1 MKVTESALRKYIRE
15 RVRLLDE
22 AQVTQP
28 KSIPAQSTAGYVGQV
43 GGMAGAAAV
52 IMAIEA
58 KQPKTYSYT
67 SAGVGSQ
74 KDDLLVT
81 GGGISISIEVKYG
94 ATMGRSARFDITSG
108 KTVANKL
115 SDILVFVVGSNKAV
129 DFVVAHT
136 STAGKAF
143 ANSIF
148 GTTNAN
154 SFKTKNTGKITYS
167 GKRKY
172 ITLDATQMISPGGG
186 KLVKSTTLVKSGI
199 SEGEAHMIAFSEY
212 CKTSAHNIKM
222 AALVAPLIGKADGNA
237 VIALQCKFDS
247 DFNSC
252 LTSIHRKR
260 DDRWL
265 PVIPDWTKA
274 GNKYAAFSIYFSKNK
289 NNFTN
294 NETKAVVHDYSTGGG
309 GKGKGKGKNVNKP
322 TGNLSQDIA
331 NAFGLTLAT
340 VDAIINGAPSAKAF
354 DELFGNLTS
363 TGKIGVAAAKAFIAA
378 GDPAFLIELIQAG
391 IDQKLITKA
400 AAKLILEE
408 YKKANALK
416 LSTAGTLKVLYDR
429 INTIN
434 LTPNKSMNVTQPT
447 TKHLNSLSAADA
459 LLAINTYREA
469 SGWKKI
475 KNVTA
480 LAKVAA
486 PTGDLNGHDY
496 SNAVRFNLSSNP
508 RAAQLF
514 ESLDSVYDEQRIR
527 NTIINNLLGAS
538 QVTQAVLGP
547 RMSDLLREDEF
558 ELPDDFTA
566 KTDIEFYVRYNDY
579 ALSQVEEALNFAAI
593 DLFDFVNEL
602 EESITALGEVADSKE
617 IYARNVPDAEE
628 LGLEPSNTE
637 PEPEK
642 LDSEKIDTDDMD
654 FSALDQ
660 IVTKSPLKL
669 KQQKIDADDVLPP
682 YQINDLPTSAIQYS
696 YQDDDPQ
703 EVEQVMQEIRQ
714 KMVRR
719 LIREV
724 LRKKLK

>member
-67 SAGVGSQ
+67 SAGVGSP

-81 GGGISISIEVKYG
+81 GGGTSISIEVKYG
-94 ATMGRSARFDITSG
+94 ADMNKSARFDITSG
-108 KTVANKL
+108 KNVANKL

-136 STAGKAF
+136 STAGEAF

-167 GKRKY
+167 GKRTY
-172 ITLDATQMISPGGG
+172 ITLNADQMISPGGG
-186 KLVKSTTLVKSGI
+186 KLVKSTTLVPSGI
-199 SEGEAHMIAFSEY
+199 SEGEAHMEAFSEY

-222 AALVAPLIGKADGNA
+222 AGLVAPLIGKADGDA

-247 DFNSC
+247 NYNSC

-260 DDRWL
+260 DNRWL

-274 GNKYAAFSIYFSKNK
+274 GGKYSAFSIYFSN
-289 NNFTN
+289 NQSNFTY
-294 NETKAVVHDYSTGGG
+294 NETNAAVHDYSTGGG
-309 GKGKGKGKNVNKP
+309 GKGKGKGKGKNVNKP

-331 NAFGLTLAT
+331 NAFGLTIPA

-363 TGKIGVAAAKAFIAA
+363 TGKIGVAAAKAFVAA

-434 LTPNKSMNVTQPT
+434 LTPNKSINVTQPT

-459 LLAINTYREA
+459 LLAINTYRVA

-602 EESITALGEVADSKE
+602 EESINALGEAADSKH
-617 IYARNVPDAEE
+617 IYAVNVPDEVE
-628 LGLEPSNTE
+628 LGLEKPNMD

-642 LDSEKIDTDDMD
+642 PDSEKIDID
-654 FSALDQ
+654 SVLDQ
-660 IVTKSPLKL
+660 FNVASGNAN
-669 KQQKIDADDVLPP
+669 IDYLSK
-682 YQINDLPTSAIQYS
+682 PTIQS
-696 YQDDDPQ
+696 RDQDDIQ
-703 EVEQVMQEIRQ
+703 QTMQEIRQ

>member
-22 AQVTQP
+22 AVKNP
-28 KSIPAQSTAGYVGQV
+28 KNIPAKNISGYLTGV

-52 IMAIEA
+52 VMAIEA
-58 KQPKTYSYT
+58 KQPGKYSYA
-67 SAGVGSQ
+67 SAGVGSST
-74 KDDLLVT
+74 DDLLVT
-81 GGGISISIEVKYG
+81 GSGTSISIEVKYG
-94 ATMGRSARFDITSG
+94 ATMNSAARFDVTKGTS
-108 KTVANKL
+108 VASKL
-115 SDILVFVVGSNKAV
+115 ADLLVFVVGTGGNV

-136 STAGKAF
+136 SAKGAAF
-143 ANSIF
+143 ANPIF
-148 GTTNAN
+148 GTTKPFNTSAGKASSSGGRQYVTLNAN
-154 SFKTKNTGKITYS
+154 
-167 GKRKY
+167 
-172 ITLDATQMISPGGG
+172 QMKKSGGG
-186 KLVKSTTLVKSGI
+186 KVVNSTI

-212 CKTSAHNIKM
+212 CKTSVYNKKM
-222 AALVAPLIGKADGNA
+222 AAEVAKHISLTAA
-237 VIALQCKFDS
+237 RVIEIQCKFDS
-247 DFNSC
+247 NFSSC
-252 LTSIHRKR
+252 LTSILRKR
-260 DDRWL
+260 DNRWL
-265 PVIPDWTKA
+265 PVIPDFNKSGGKYKA
-274 GNKYAAFSIYFSKNK
+274 FKKYFKDNES
-289 NNFTN
+289 NFTD
-294 NETKAVVHDYSTGGG
+294 NETNAAVHDYSTGGG
-309 GKGKGKGKNVNKP
+309 GKGKGKGKGKNVNKP

-331 NAFGLTLAT
+331 NAFGLTITT

-363 TGKIGVAAAKAFIAA
+363 TGKIGVGAAKAFVAA

-391 IDQKLITKA
+391 IDQTLITKA

-408 YKKANALK
+408 YNNAK
-416 LSTAGTLKVLYDR
+416 STSLSTAGTLKTLYNR
-429 INTIN
+429 INGIKI
-434 LTPNKSMNVTQPT
+434 TPSKPIKVTKPT
-447 TKHLNSLSAADA
+447 TKHLKSLTPAKA
-459 LLAINTYREA
+459 LAAINKYRVA
-469 SGWKKI
+469 SGWQAI
-475 KNVTA
+475 KD
-480 LAKVAA
+480 VAA
-486 PTGDLNGHDY
+486 LKKVVSPAGKLDGRDF
-496 SNAVRFNLSSNP
+496 SNAVRYDLSS

-514 ESLDSVYDEQRIR
+514 ENLDSVYDEQQMSSIA
-527 NTIINNLLGAS
+527 INNFLGAS
-538 QVTQAVLGP
+538 QVTQAALSP
-547 RMSDLLREDEF
+547 MLSDLLREDEF

-566 KTDIEFYVRYNDY
+566 KTDIEFWVDYDAY

-602 EESITALGEVADSKE
+602 EESINALGEAADSKN
-617 IYARNVPDAEE
+617 IRAVNVPDEVE
-628 LGLEPSNTE
+628 LGLEKPNME

-682 YQINDLPTSAIQYS
+682 YQINDLPTSVIPYS